1 MNPRPRPVPAPVL
14 RTLADRA
21 VDYGLS
27 RRAFFG
33 LLGAVGGAAALG
45 GCSTGSDALRWG
57 NWPYYL
63 DQSDD
68 GQSFPTLEEFD
79 QETGITVDNLEDIED
94 LNSFYGKIKGR
105 WSQGQ
110 DIGYDVLTLSDWV
123 VARCIREKRSDGKPY
138 LDKLDHAA
146 MPKTANLLPVFKSE
160 AYQTFDPGHAYTV
173 PWQGGLTVLAWNKK
187 EVPDGIRSVNDL
199 WRPEFKGKVEVVAEL
214 RETTGPLLWSLGT
227 DPASNW
233 GDDEFGNAIDLLK
246 RQVSDGQIRKV
257 TGSSYTEDLANGDAL
272 VVLAYGGDIPQ
283 LNLAED
289 RFGWAF
295 PEEGGT
301 IWIDNL
307 VVPTTSDKLDEAQQL
322 MNFYYDPVVA
332 AAVAAYVQYVTP
344 VDGVKQEIEKIN
356 PALVDNE
363 LIFPS
368 PETMAKTSIYRTL
381 TPDEDAKYGAMFLEA
396 TGN

>member
-1 MNPRPRPVPAPVL
+1 MNPRQPVPAPVL
-14 RTLADRA
+14 RALADRA

-27 RRAFFG
+27 RRTFFG
-33 LLGAVGGAAALG
+33 LLGAAGGAAALG
-45 GCSTGSDALRWG
+45 GCAPGSDALRWG

-79 QETGITVDNLEDIED
+79 SETGITVDNLEDIED
-94 LNSFYGKIKGR
+94 LNSFYGKVKGR

-110 DIGYDVLTLSDWV
+110 DIGYDLLTFSDWT
-123 VARCIREKRSDGKPY
+123 VARCIREKY
-138 LDKLDHAA
+138 LQKLDHAA
-146 MPKTANLLPVFKSE
+146 MPNTENLLPTFKTE
-160 AYQTFDPGHAYTV
+160 TYQAFDPGHAYSM

-187 EVPDGIRSVNDL
+187 EVPEGIHSVNDL
-199 WRPEFKGKVEVVAEL
+199 WAPEFKGKVEVVAEL
-214 RETTGPLLWSLGT
+214 RETLGPLMWSLGT
-227 DPASNW
+227 DPASDW
-233 GDDEFGNAIDLLK
+233 GDDEFGNAIDLLAK
-246 RQVSDGQIRKV
+246 QVADGQIRKV

-283 LNLAED
+283 LNLTDD

-307 VVPTTSDKLDEAQQL
+307 VVPTTTDKLDEAQQL
-322 MNFYYDPVVA
+322 IDYYYDPAVA
-332 AAVAAYVQYVTP
+332 AAVAAYVQYVCP
-344 VDGVKQEIEKIN
+344 VDGARAEIEKID

-363 LIFPS
+363 LLFPS
-368 PETMAKTSIYRTL
+368 DETMQKTSIFRPL
-381 TPDEDAKYGAMFLEA
+381 TADEDARYSAMFLEA